1 MAQSTNQFYTLIAG
15 EALGDRVRVKLSG
28 GKAVK
33 AGATDRYIGITQGT
47 AAADGDEIA
56 VRLRNGL
63 GTVEVTAA
71 GAITAGN
78 TCYDAANGKVAASGS
93 QIFGIALEAATAD
106 GDQIEVLP
114 LPDEVTPPDDS
125 VTGDKIADDA
135 VSAEHLDDGILPTHR
150 IVAAGVHTWA
160 GGAAAT
166 DSIAV
171 TGLEATDVVL
181 VNIQARG
188 SGNPTS
194 VIGTNDAGNDQIDLV
209 MDQNG
214 EDDVTKIG
222 YAVLRA
228 VS

>member
-33 AGATDRYIGITQGT
+33 AGATDRYVGITQGT

-78 TCYDAANGKVAASGS
+78 TCYDAANGKVAATGT

-114 LPDEVTPPDDS
+114 LPDEVTPPDGS
-125 VTGDKIADDA
+125 VTAAKLAAG
-135 VSAEHLDDGILPTHR
+135 VLPSHR
-150 IVAAGVHTWA
+150 VVAAGVHAWA

-171 TGLEATDVVL
+171 TGLEATDVVV

-194 VIGTNDAGNDQIDLV
+194 VIGTNDAANDQIDLV

-214 EDDVTKIG
+214 EDGVTKIG

>member
-15 EALGDRVRVKLSG
+15 EALGDRVRVKLSS

-33 AGATDRYIGITQGT
+33 AGAADRYVGITQGT

-78 TCYDAANGKVAASGS
+78 TCYDAANGKVAGSGT

-114 LPDEVTPPDDS
+114 LPDEVTPPDGS
-125 VTGDKIADDA
+125 VTAAKLAAG
-135 VSAEHLDDGILPTHR
+135 VLPSHR
-150 IVAAGVHTWA
+150 VVAAGVHTWA

-171 TGLEATDVVL
+171 TGLEATDVVV

-194 VIGTNDAGNDQIDLV
+194 VIGTNDAGNDQIDLL